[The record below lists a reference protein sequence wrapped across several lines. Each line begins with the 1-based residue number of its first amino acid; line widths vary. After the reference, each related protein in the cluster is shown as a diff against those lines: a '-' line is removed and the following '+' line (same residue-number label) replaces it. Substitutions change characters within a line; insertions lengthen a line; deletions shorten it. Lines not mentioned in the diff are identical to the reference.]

1 MQNALSSYELSNW
14 IPKKISEYIIHKI
27 LNYALQKEMMG
38 YI

>member
-27 LNYALQKEMMG
+27 LNMPYKRK
-38 YI
+38 